1 MNMKKI
7 TAIANRQLRFDRGN
21 YDKAIY
27 SLTQAGANLGS
38 LGMSTSALEL
48 HFAAIKLRI
57 LQLRYK

>member
-38 LGMSTSALEL
+38 LGHTTSALEL
-48 HFAAIKLRI
+48 QFAAIKLR
-57 LQLRYK
+57 LLRYK